1 VNLGSMAVWWYL
13 DKCRVARGEFRLILM
28 QFKHDLKLLLQR
40 EGIGK
45 GGEKYRE
52 RRRDA
57 VFLPVYIK
65 VGIF

>member
-1 VNLGSMAVWWYL
+1 MAVWWYL
-13 DKCRVARGEFRLILM
+13 DKCRVARGELELILM

-57 VFLPVYIK
+57 VFLLVYIK
-65 VGIF
+65 DGIF